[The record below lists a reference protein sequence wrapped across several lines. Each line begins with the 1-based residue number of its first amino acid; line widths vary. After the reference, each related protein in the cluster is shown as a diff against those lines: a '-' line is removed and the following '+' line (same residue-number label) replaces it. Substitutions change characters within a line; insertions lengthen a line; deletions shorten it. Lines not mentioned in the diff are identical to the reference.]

1 MSLFLSE
8 SYEFPVLCRLFGGF
22 TLTSYFLTKKKSF
35 MFELITDSILAII
48 SEFWGVSVRKTVYH
62 KEMDKIVVHESV
74 ITTNLIVP
82 KKFTALEF

>member
-1 MSLFLSE
+1 MT
-8 SYEFPVLCRLFGGF
+8 VIFGV
-22 TLTSYFLTKKKSF
+22 
-35 MFELITDSILAII
+35 
-48 SEFWGVSVRKTVYH
+48 VSVRKTVYH

>member
-1 MSLFLSE
+1 
-8 SYEFPVLCRLFGGF
+8 
-22 TLTSYFLTKKKSF
+22 
-35 MFELITDSILAII
+35 MFELITNSILAII

>member
-1 MSLFLSE
+1 
-8 SYEFPVLCRLFGGF
+8 
-22 TLTSYFLTKKKSF
+22 

-74 ITTNLIVP
+74 ITTNYCTRILIRQV
-82 KKFTALEF
+82 KFEIYKLFLLKFGNS